1 MNITSTPSTVLYFG
15 SFNPF
20 HIGHA
25 ALAKYVAA
33 LPWVDEVWF
42 VLSPKNPLKESNA
55 LQDPIQ
61 RWKDLQ
67 RVVEKLNKEDLEQ
80 SEKEM
85 SKNVEAKKSSD
96 SGRDLEGKVLS
107 GKRERFYACDAE
119 FELQPPLYTYNTLEH
134 LSNSYP
140 ERNFA
145 ILMGGDN
152 IEILHK
158 WHKGE
163 EIASKYTIIVY
174 PREGAE
180 TQEFCKK
187 YGAIYID
194 APQIDVS
201 SSQIRQMAQNGQDVS
216 SLRY

>member
-1 MNITSTPSTVLYFG
+1 MHSRKAGRGVQIQIILFPMNTTSTPSTVLYFG

-42 VLSPKNPLKESNA
+42 VLSPKNPLKESYA

-67 RVVEKLNKEDLEQ
+67 RVVERLNNE
-80 SEKEM
+80 S
-85 SKNVEAKKSSD
+85 
-96 SGRDLEGKVLS
+96 S
-107 GKRERFYACDAE
+107 GKEKFYACDAE
-119 FELQPPLYTYNTLEH
+119 FKLQPPLYTYNTLEH
-134 LSNSYP
+134 LSNAYP
-140 ERNFA
+140 DKNFA

-152 IEILHK
+152 IEILDK

-163 EIASKYTIIVY
+163 EIASKYTVIVY
-174 PREGAE
+174 PREGSD
-180 TQEFCKK
+180 TLEFCKK

-201 SSQIRQMAQNGQDVS
+201 SSQIREMIQKNEDVS
-216 SLRY
+216 ALRY